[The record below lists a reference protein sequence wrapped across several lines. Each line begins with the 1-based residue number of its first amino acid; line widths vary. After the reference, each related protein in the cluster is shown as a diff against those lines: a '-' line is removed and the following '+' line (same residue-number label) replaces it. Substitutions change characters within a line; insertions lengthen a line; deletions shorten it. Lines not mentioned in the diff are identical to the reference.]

1 MKLCKVVGKCWSTV
15 KEEKLEGTRFLIARE
30 LTSSGKLKE
39 EFITA
44 ADDLGAAVDD
54 IVLISSGEAV
64 YRSSGGNK
72 PVDSIIIAIV
82 EGYSVKDN

>member
-15 KEEKLEGTRFLIARE
+15 KDKNLEGTRLIIARE
-30 LTSSGKLKE
+30 LSSSGELKD

-64 YRSSGGNK
+64 NRSSRDNG
-72 PVDSIIIAIV
+72 PVDAIIIAIV